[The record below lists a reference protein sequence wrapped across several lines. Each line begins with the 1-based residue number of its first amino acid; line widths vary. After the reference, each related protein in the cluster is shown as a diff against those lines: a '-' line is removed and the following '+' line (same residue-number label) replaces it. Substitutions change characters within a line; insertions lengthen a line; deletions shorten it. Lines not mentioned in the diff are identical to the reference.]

1 MNSPEKLVKYVR
13 DGLVEQEHF
22 GYVVLADKN
31 RVLEYTGECG
41 NQPFYLRSC
50 AKPLQASLLIDFGM
64 DKFFNLSEQEI
75 AICCAS
81 HSGEKIHTDLVDSI
95 INKIGLDSTYLKCGI
110 HPPLSKTEQ
119 NRMLL
124 ENESPNV
131 YHNNCSGKH
140 AMMLGL
146 CVMNGWDLMTYDD
159 VNHPLQKM
167 IKQKIYELCE
177 VKSDYPVTTDGCGV
191 PIFSVPLPNM
201 VRGFL
206 NVFCNPVYEKIKN
219 AFLNNPYV
227 IGGED
232 RTDTKIIE
240 ATSNIVAKV
249 GAGGLCVV
257 VNTEK
262 EEGFVVKICDCDM
275 KAREIVVADT
285 LKNLHWGEV
294 PTDKTIKTLHGQIVG
309 EIVIL

>member
-1 MNSPEKLVKYVR
+1 
-13 DGLVEQEHF
+13 
-22 GYVVLADKN
+22 
-31 RVLEYTGECG
+31 
-41 NQPFYLRSC
+41 
-50 AKPLQASLLIDFGM
+50 
-64 DKFFNLSEQEI
+64 
-75 AICCAS
+75 
-81 HSGEKIHTDLVDSI
+81 
-95 INKIGLDSTYLKCGI
+95 
-110 HPPLSKTEQ
+110 
-119 NRMLL
+119 MLL
-124 ENESPNV
+124 ENECPNV

-159 VNHPLQKM
+159 VNHPLQKL

-177 VKSDYPVTTDGCGV
+177 VKSDYPITTDGCGV
-191 PIFSVPLPNM
+191 PIFSIPLPNI

-206 NVFCNPVYEKIKN
+206 NVFCNPVYDKITN

-240 ATSNIVAKV
+240 NTNNIVAKV

-309 EIVIL
+309 EIVTL